1 VIGSLRGT
9 MLERW
14 PTGEVLVEV
23 AGVGYRVTITAST
36 ALDLGQP
43 GHEVFLHIHH
53 HRREDAETLYGFLSA
68 DERIVFEALLSA
80 HGVGPALALA
90 ILGVHPPASLLRVL
104 ADDDL
109 ASLCLVPGVGK
120 KTAAR
125 LLVELKSRLDVPG
138 LDAAALA
145 GASSGAA
152 GGGGGPRAVS
162 PIADVR
168 DALSNLGY
176 GADEVAE
183 AVRDLP
189 EETDAS
195 ELLRLALQKLA
206 AA

>member
-1 VIGSLRGT
+1 MIGSVRGT
-9 MLERW
+9 LLERW

-23 AGVGYRVTITAST
+23 SGIGYRVTITAAT
-36 ALDLGQP
+36 ALDLGEV
-43 GHEVFLHIHH
+43 GNEVFLHTHH
-53 HRREDAETLYGFLSA
+53 HRREDSETLYGFLTA

-80 HGVGPALALA
+80 HGVGPSLALA

-125 LLVELKSRLDVPG
+125 LLVELKSRLDIPG
-138 LDAAALA
+138 LDAAAVA
-145 GASSGAA
+145 GGPGVASGAPR
-152 GGGGGPRAVS
+152 GPAS
-162 PIADVR
+162 PLTDVR

-176 GADEVAE
+176 GPDEVAE
-183 AVRDLP
+183 AVRELP
-189 EETDAS
+189 DDADSS

>member
-1 VIGSLRGT
+1 VIGSLRGAL
-9 MLERW
+9 LERW

-23 AGVGYRVTITAST
+23 AGVGYRVTVTAST
-36 ALDLGQP
+36 ALDLGEP
-43 GHEVFLHIHH
+43 GREVFLHVHH
-53 HRREDAETLYGFLSA
+53 HRRDDVEALYGFTSA
-68 DERIVFEALLSA
+68 DERIAFEALLSA
-80 HGVGPALALA
+80 HGVGPSLALA

-109 ASLCLVPGVGK
+109 AALCLVPGVGK

-138 LDAAALA
+138 LDAAAVAGGVEAA
-145 GASSGAA
+145 GAVGAA
-152 GGGGGPRAVS
+152 RAVS
-162 PIADVR
+162 PLADVR

-176 GADEVAE
+176 GPDEVAD
-183 AVRDLP
+183 AVRELP
-189 EETDAS
+189 DDADSS